1 MTHICMRVRYTQG
14 TYAAS
19 SPGQTLRATAVMS
32 AKAAAL
38 ALAAKIYPQATA
50 VQAERLQTAPVGE
63 AETWRCHIQFTR
75 KV

>member
-32 AKAAAL
+32 AQAAAL

-50 VQAERLQTAPVGE
+50 VQAEQLKTAPTGE
-63 AETWRCHIQFTR
+63 AEVWRCHIQFTR

>member
-1 MTHICMRVRYTQG
+1 MTHIDMRIRYTQG

-19 SPGQTLRATAVMS
+19 CPGQTLRATAVMS

-38 ALAAKIYPQATA
+38 ALAAKVYPNATA
-50 VQAERLQTAPVGE
+50 VQAEQLKGAPLGE
-63 AETWRCHIQFTR
+63 AEAWRCHIQFTR